1 MLLGR
6 QHPTISGCVDREL
19 SDGRPL
25 VIVPDTALA
34 AVAAV
39 SAMLA
44 IYDNIPRMPARHRC
58 QPPRNDRR
66 LTGIKVRG
74 RRLC

>member
-6 QHPTISGCVDREL
+6 QDPTISGRVDREP
-19 SDGRPL
+19 SDGRRL
-25 VIVPDTALA
+25 VTVPDTALA
-34 AVAAV
+34 AIAAV

-44 IYDNIPRMPARHRC
+44 IYRNIPGVPARHRS

-74 RRLC
+74 RFLC